1 MGTVIAIILAA
12 VLTNNF
18 ITVKTYGI
26 CPFLGVSKKTSSAA
40 GMGIAVTL
48 VMVLA
53 TLITYPVYEHV
64 MVAFDASGNEIYNF
78 QFLEIIFFIFI
89 IASLVQMLEMIIKK
103 ISPSLYNS
111 MGIYLPLITTNCAVL
126 GVTELVIGDMD
137 AILGGAAM
145 NMGWAVL
152 YSLFAGIGFTI
163 VMILMSGMRERL
175 NYYKTP
181 KALAGFPTA
190 MITASFICMAFM
202 VFTFISI

>member
-1 MGTVIAIILAA
+1 MGTVIAIILAG
-12 VLTNNF
+12 VFTNNF

-40 GMGIAVTL
+40 GMGIAVTI

-53 TLITYPVYEHV
+53 TLVTYPVYVYV
-64 MVAFDASGNEIYNF
+64 MTPLGFD
-78 QFLEIIFFIFI
+78 FLEIIFFIFI

-103 ISPSLYNS
+103 LSPSLYNS

-126 GVTELVIGDMD
+126 GVTELVIGDMSQFL
-137 AILGGAAM
+137 AGASM
-145 NMGWAVL
+145 NIGWAVL
-152 YSLFAGIGFTI
+152 YSLFAGLGFTL
-163 VMILMSGMRERL
+163 VMIIMSGMRERI

-190 MITASFICMAFM
+190 MITASLICMAFM
-202 VFTFISI
+202 VFTYIRL

>member
-1 MGTVIAIILAA
+1 MGTVIAIILAG
-12 VLTNNF
+12 VFTNNF

-40 GMGIAVTL
+40 GMGIAVTI

-53 TLITYPVYEHV
+53 TLVTYPVYVYV
-64 MVAFDASGNEIYNF
+64 MTPLGFD
-78 QFLEIIFFIFI
+78 FLEIIFFIFI

-103 ISPSLYNS
+103 LSPSLYNS

-126 GVTELVIGDMD
+126 GVTELVIGDMSQFL
-137 AILGGAAM
+137 AGASM
-145 NMGWAVL
+145 NIGWAVL
-152 YSLFAGIGFTI
+152 YSLFAGLGFTL
-163 VMILMSGMRERL
+163 VMIIMSGMRERL

-190 MITASFICMAFM
+190 MITASLICMAFM
-202 VFTFISI
+202 VFTYIRL

>member
-53 TLITYPVYEHV
+53 TLVTYPVYEYV
-64 MVAFDASGNEIYNF
+64 MVPLKIG
-78 QFLEIIFFIFI
+78 FLEIIFFIFI

-126 GVTELVIGDMD
+126 GVTELVIGDME
-137 AILGGAAM
+137 AYLGGAAM

-152 YSLFAGIGFTI
+152 YSLFAGLGFTL

>member
-1 MGTVIAIILAA
+1 MGTLIAIILSA

-18 ITVKTYGI
+18 ITVQTYGI

-53 TLITYPVYEHV
+53 TLVTYPVYEYV
-64 MVAFDASGNEIYNF
+64 MVPLGFG
-78 QFLEIIFFIFI
+78 FLEIIFFIFI

-103 ISPSLYNS
+103 ISPALYNS

-126 GVTELVIGDMD
+126 GVTELVIGDME
-137 AILGGAAM
+137 AFLAGASM
-145 NMGWAVL
+145 NIGWAVL
-152 YSLFAGIGFTI
+152 YSLFAGLGFTL

-175 NYYKTP
+175 NYYKAP

-190 MITASFICMAFM
+190 MVTASFICMAFM

>member
-53 TLITYPVYEHV
+53 TLVTYPVYEYV
-64 MVAFDASGNEIYNF
+64 MVPLGFG
-78 QFLEIIFFIFI
+78 FLEIIFFIFI

-103 ISPSLYNS
+103 ISPALYNS

-126 GVTELVIGDMD
+126 GVTELVIGDME
-137 AILGGAAM
+137 AFLAGASM
-145 NMGWAVL
+145 NIGWAVL
-152 YSLFAGIGFTI
+152 YSLFAGLGFTL

-175 NYYKTP
+175 NYYKAP

-190 MITASFICMAFM
+190 MVTASFICMAFM

>member
-1 MGTVIAIILAA
+1 MGTFIAIVLAA

-26 CPFLGVSKKTSSAA
+26 CPFLGVSKKTGSAA

-53 TLITYPVYEHV
+53 TLVTYPVYEYV
-64 MVAFDASGNEIYNF
+64 MVPLNIG
-78 QFLEIIFFIFI
+78 FLEIIFFIFI

-103 ISPSLYNS
+103 ISPALYNS

-126 GVTELVIGDMD
+126 GVTELVIGDMSQFL
-137 AILGGAAM
+137 AGASM
-145 NMGWAVL
+145 NIGWAVL
-152 YSLFAGIGFTI
+152 YSLFAGLGFTL
-163 VMILMSGMRERL
+163 VMILMSGMRERI

-181 KALAGFPTA
+181 KALSGFPTA
-190 MITASFICMAFM
+190 MVTASFICMAFM

>member
-53 TLITYPVYEHV
+53 TLVTYPVYTYV
-64 MVAFDASGNEIYNF
+64 MVPLNIG
-78 QFLEIIFFIFI
+78 FLEIIFFIFI

-103 ISPSLYNS
+103 ISPTLYNS

-126 GVTELVIGDMD
+126 GVTELVIGDMSQFL
-137 AILGGAAM
+137 AGASM
-145 NMGWAVL
+145 NIGWAVL
-152 YSLFAGIGFTI
+152 YSLFAGVGFTI

-190 MITASFICMAFM
+190 MVTASFICMAFM
-202 VFTFISI
+202 VFTFITI

>member
-53 TLITYPVYEHV
+53 TLVTYPVYEYV
-64 MVAFDASGNEIYNF
+64 MVPLGFG
-78 QFLEIIFFIFI
+78 FLEIIFFIFI

-103 ISPSLYNS
+103 ISPALYNS

-126 GVTELVIGDMD
+126 GVTELVIGDMSQFL
-137 AILGGAAM
+137 AGASM
-145 NMGWAVL
+145 NIGWAVL
-152 YSLFAGIGFTI
+152 YSLFAGLGFTL

-175 NYYKTP
+175 NCYKTP

-190 MITASFICMAFM
+190 MVTASFICMAFM

>member
-53 TLITYPVYEHV
+53 TIVTYPVYEYV
-64 MVAFDASGNEIYNF
+64 MVPLNIG
-78 QFLEIIFFIFI
+78 FLEIIFFIFI

-126 GVTELVIGDMD
+126 GVTELVIGDME
-137 AILGGAAM
+137 AYLGGAAM